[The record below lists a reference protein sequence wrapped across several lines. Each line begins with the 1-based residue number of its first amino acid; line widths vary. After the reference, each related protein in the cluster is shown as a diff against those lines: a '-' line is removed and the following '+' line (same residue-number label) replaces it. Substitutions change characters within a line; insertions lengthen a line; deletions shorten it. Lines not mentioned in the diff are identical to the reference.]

1 MHDVKRYNK
10 TSFKHNRKEDF
21 YFMESRIK
29 KTIELHDKGYN
40 CAQAVA
46 CAYCDLVGVDEKTAL
61 CATEA
66 FGAGMGG
73 LQATCGAVSGA
84 VFLAGMKNAD
94 GNVDAPKSKGAT
106 YKLSK
111 SIVEA
116 FQKKNGTIICKE
128 LKAINPETGCAT
140 RSCDGCIM
148 DAAAIAEVIL
158 FSE

>member
-1 MHDVKRYNK
+1 
-10 TSFKHNRKEDF
+10 
-21 YFMESRIK
+21 MESRIK

-46 CAYCDLVGVDEKTAL
+46 CAYCDLVGIDEKTAL

-73 LQATCGAVSGA
+73 MQATCGAVSGA

-94 GNVDAPKSKGAT
+94 GVVGAPKSKAKT
-106 YKLSK
+106 YQLSK
-111 SIVEA
+111 TIVEA
-116 FQKKNGTIICKE
+116 FKEKNDTIICCE
-128 LKAINPETGCAT
+128 LKARNPETGEAK

-148 DAAAIAEVIL
+148 DAAVIAETVL
-158 FSE
+158 FSES